1 MTEIEKKDSE
11 QRNFPAKF
19 IVVDFQIKYKLGQF
33 EDKHFDIRECDKT
46 SLLKE
51 CADLA
56 VSSLDR
62 PSQHVSSLLLKKLP
76 TLP

>member
-56 VSSLDR
+56 FSSLD
-62 PSQHVSSLLLKKLP
+62 KL
-76 TLP
+76 